1 MLWEEEE
8 EEAWAG
14 GWKEYHKSKSNEML
28 EEVVIMQRGQGERGK
43 NHGSLNILVPSI
55 RCELAETSMKASKV
69 DSEQT
74 LSWRLYNL
82 MLLEGQD
89 LPKS

>member
-28 EEVVIMQRGQGERGK
+28 EEAVTMQGGQGEQGEK
-43 NHGSLNILVPSI
+43 PWLFEHSGSIH
-55 RCELAETSMKASKV
+55 KV
-69 DSEQT
+69 
-74 LSWRLYNL
+74 
-82 MLLEGQD
+82 
-89 LPKS
+89 